1 MSRTDALVDAL
12 AAVALLSVGGTLLV
26 SAAILAIAIV
36 LEVRE
41 SLLRHRQARRARM
54 LAARERARRRE
65 IERLERWWQLDGDE
79 STQRGWAP

>member
-41 SLLRHRQARRARM
+41 SWRRHRQVRRARM

-65 IERLERWWQLDGDE
+65 IERLESWLQLDGE